1 MPIPTVTL
9 YTRPGC
15 HLCEVVKEQLE
26 AVRRE
31 LDFHIEE
38 RDIDKERAL
47 RERYNDD
54 IPVVAV
60 NGLEICNHR
69 LDAAKFRDALSS
81 GTRETPAADS

>member
-15 HLCEVVKEQLE
+15 HLCQVVKEQLE
-26 AVRRE
+26 AIRRE

-38 RDIDKERAL
+38 RDIDKEGAL
-47 RERYNDD
+47 RERYDHD

-60 NGLEICNHR
+60 NGLEICKHR
-69 LDAAKFRDALSS
+69 LDAGRFRDALSS
-81 GTRETPAADS
+81 